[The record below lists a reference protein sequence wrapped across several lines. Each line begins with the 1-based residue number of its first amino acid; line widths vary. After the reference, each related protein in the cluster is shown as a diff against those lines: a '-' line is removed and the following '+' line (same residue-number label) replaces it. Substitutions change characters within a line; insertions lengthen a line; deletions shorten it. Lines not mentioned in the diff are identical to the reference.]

1 MDHGDPGNASY
12 AGALVDIVIG
22 HMALLGLFLACG
34 SSAPVRIDCEGGTA
48 AWVTRILVAPNV
60 QQHGLP
66 QLQEVGPIRVF
77 F

>member
-12 AGALVDIVIG
+12 AGALVAIVIG
-22 HMALLGLFLACG
+22 DMEVLGLFLVCG

-48 AWVTRILVAPNV
+48 AWVTRTPAAPNV

-66 QLQEVGPIRVF
+66 QFQELGPIRVF